1 MMLPSITTVTFYE
14 GEPPTSLLR
23 DMTETLLAAN
33 PWLGGQLRRDRAS
46 GSTVLWVPADAPHST
61 SHFTETSRRLLT
73 KRTPLQ
79 RMRRLL
85 EDVTVPPGVDC
96 LDNST
101 PLFRVSVVTI
111 APGRFAVVISLS
123 HVLGDGFTYYRI
135 YGALDQ
141 REKEIGGTVYPAGEG
156 PARVRLNPMRKLEF
170 PAAMAQTLGMEK
182 VAWLNSRRARW
193 GSMLDRNLRSRH
205 RWSAWEVD
213 TAWVE
218 EEKRRQSSAE
228 SFVSTNDVLT
238 SAFLTSGKFAYGVMS
253 VNFRGRLCGLDKIHA
268 GNYKGGVQFWPEEFA
283 SPAGI
288 RCSLQPPSF
297 RAGRSDVPGFLPSV
311 RGRVGVV
318 TNWATVC
325 EELHL
330 KDCQQKLHLP
340 VLGEIQVNGAMIIFR
355 PAPGKL
361 GVVIGERRLFPRRPP
376 VEVIRRDRKSVV

>member
-1 MMLPSITTVTFYE
+1 MLVPAPSSPALWSIPAAVLGPGGQQGRQSGRRGGGQSASSLLASAAVLAPAVAVCRRVRRSLRYGAPRIVPLLPDEAGSIMMLPSITTVTFYE
-14 GEPPTSLLR
+14 GEPPASLLR

-46 GSTVLWVPADAPHST
+46 GSTVLWVPADAPHAT

-79 RMRRLL
+79 RMRQLL

-96 LDNST
+96 IDNST

-238 SAFLTSGKFAYGVMS
+238 SSFLSSGKFAYGVMS

-268 GNYKGGVQFWPEEFA
+268 GRFRGSRVPTAA
-283 SPAGI
+283 SSS
-288 RCSLQPPSF
+288 C
-297 RAGRSDVPGFLPSV
+297 
-311 RGRVGVV
+311 
-318 TNWATVC
+318 
-325 EELHL
+325 
-330 KDCQQKLHLP
+330 
-340 VLGEIQVNGAMIIFR
+340 
-355 PAPGKL
+355 
-361 GVVIGERRLFPRRPP
+361 RRLSCYSCRWDSTTSGGGAP
-376 VEVIRRDRKSVV
+376 VE

>member
-1 MMLPSITTVTFYE
+1 MLVPAPGSPALWSVPAPVPGSGCQQRRQSGRRGGQSTSSLLASATVLAPSAVCRRVRRILRHGAPRIVPLLPDEAGSVMMLPSITTVTFYE

-73 KRTPLQ
+73 KRMPLQ

-135 YGALDQ
+135 YGALDE

-268 GNYKGGVQFWPEEFA
+268 GNYKGGVQFWP
-283 SPAGI
+283 
-288 RCSLQPPSF
+288 
-297 RAGRSDVPGFLPSV
+297 
-311 RGRVGVV
+311 
-318 TNWATVC
+318 
-325 EELHL
+325 
-330 KDCQQKLHLP
+330 
-340 VLGEIQVNGAMIIFR
+340 
-355 PAPGKL
+355 
-361 GVVIGERRLFPRRPP
+361 
-376 VEVIRRDRKSVV
+376 